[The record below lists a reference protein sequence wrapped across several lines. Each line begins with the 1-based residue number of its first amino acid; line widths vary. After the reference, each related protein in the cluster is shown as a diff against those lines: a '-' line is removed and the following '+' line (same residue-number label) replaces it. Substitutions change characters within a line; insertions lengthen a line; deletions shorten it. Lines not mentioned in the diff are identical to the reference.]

1 MKVKSIEEIGEAL
14 APVAA
19 ALGVE
24 IYEIVFKQGRHPAL
38 TVFLDTDREGG
49 IDLNTC
55 EKFHNAVDPVLDE
68 LDPTYG
74 MPYTLNVSSPGID
87 RPFKKDSDYLR
98 HIGRSQEEIDRLMEV
113 DDNLA
118 NMIRSMVT
126 TGALRDLNQQ
136 IIINAIQKAG
146 VVTVTDEEVEK
157 AVEGRITDKTD
168 EETAKRIREEA
179 KDNLAF
185 SKVPDYLIENNT
197 FKLSGDPI
205 TPDEYMEDYYKR
217 MSEEQ
222 AASEDAKEE

>member
-1 MKVKSIEEIGEAL
+1 MIDISGVATINRSGDLIKDPAYTRYNTDAFGFSNEVVAPCVTMAL
-14 APVAA
+14 YIQNMVA
-19 ALGVE
+19 
-24 IYEIVFKQGRHPAL
+24 GRAM
-38 TVFLDTDREGG
+38 T
-49 IDLNTC
+49 
-55 EKFHNAVDPVLDE
+55 
-68 LDPTYG
+68 
-74 MPYTLNVSSPGID
+74 S
-87 RPFKKDSDYLR
+87 
-98 HIGRSQEEIDRLMEV
+98 
-113 DDNLA
+113 
-118 NMIRSMVT
+118 
-126 TGALRDLNQQ
+126 LNQQ

>member
-1 MKVKSIEEIGEAL
+1 MKVKSIEEIGKAL

-98 HIGRSQEEIDRLMEV
+98 HIGQKVEIKLYAPMRGEKFFEAVLEAYDP
-113 DDNLA
+113 A
-118 NMIRSMVT
+118 
-126 TGALRDLNQQ
+126 
-136 IIINAIQKAG
+136 AG
-146 VVTVTDEEVEK
+146 NVTVSRDGE
-157 AVEGRITDKTD
+157 
-168 EETAKRIREEA
+168 
-179 KDNLAF
+179 
-185 SKVPDYLIENNT
+185 S
-197 FKLSGDPI
+197 FKLNLSQI
-205 TPDEYMEDYYKR
+205 VK
-217 MSEEQ
+217 MSE
-222 AASEDAKEE
+222 AIGFDG